1 MTKSS
6 VELRNVSF
14 TYAGFDAPAVDDVSF
29 AVAPGECVV
38 LCGESGCGKTT
49 ATRIVNGL
57 AGGFYEGSRTGKVLV
72 AGRDVDDLED
82 WELSSLT
89 GSVFQNPS
97 HPVLQ
102 PRHDRRDRVRHGEP
116 RRSQGGDARAGARR
130 RARARHGECLM
141 GRGIFE
147 LSGGQMQSVA
157 FASAWACR
165 PSVYVLDEPS
175 SNLDPPSMEK
185 LASFISKAKSS
196 GSAVIIAEHRLS
208 YLARRRRPVPAL
220 RRRFRRRRMG
230 RAAIPGAARLRARV
244 LRAQILRAAEAR
256 RPDAAPFPSRLRLS
270 RRRGEGNLCGVREGC
285 AGPRGDYRLV
295 RPREGR
301 RRGRAKR
308 GRQVNPA
315 QVPGGDQER
324 RARACP
330 VPRLGDPSQEKTQ
343 SCVSGHAR
351 PRLPALSPERARRVG
366 IRGPVFLPIADEPR
380 LEAVLEAFGLGDVA
394 DRHPASLSGG
404 QKQRCVCAIAS
415 ESGAQAL
422 LLDEPTSGLDFRNME
437 RLALILRE
445 EASRGKTVAV
455 VSHDTEFLSK
465 ACDQIVLIE

>member
-1 MTKSS
+1 MTKNA
-6 VELRNVSF
+6 VELRSVSF

-29 AVAPGECVV
+29 AVAPGECIV

-57 AGGFYEGSRTGKVLV
+57 AGGFYEGSRTGKVLI
-72 AGRDVDDLED
+72 AGRDVDDLGD

-89 GSVFQNPS
+89 GSVFQNPRTQFFNLDTTGEIAFGMENLG
-97 HPVLQ
+97 V
-102 PRHDRRDRVRHGEP
+102 PREEMHRRVRDVVRELGI
-116 RRSQGGDARAGARR
+116 
-130 RARARHGECLM
+130 ECLM

-157 FASAWACR
+157 FASAWACK

-208 YLARRRRPVPAL
+208 YLASVADRYLLFEGGSV
-220 RRRFRRRRMG
+220 
-230 RAAIPGAARLRARV
+230 
-244 LRAQILRAAEAR
+244 AAEW
-256 RPDAAPFPSRLRLS
+256 DAQRFLGLSDAERESCGLRSSEPPKLADLMQRLS
-270 RRRGEGNLCGVREGC
+270 RPASAFPAVEARGIYAGYERGMPVLEGITVAFDPGRVVGVVGRNGVGKSTLLKCLAGIKKEELGHVRFQGSVVPPKRRPEHAFLVMQDPDYQLFRPSVRDEL
-285 AGPRGDYRLV
+285 ASV
-295 RPREGR
+295 
-301 RRGRAKR
+301 A
-308 GRQVNPA
+308 
-315 QVPGGDQER
+315 
-324 RARACP
+324 
-330 VPRLGDPSQEKTQ
+330 PSP
-343 SCVSGHAR
+343 SD
-351 PRLPALSPERARRVG
+351 
-366 IRGPVFLPIADEPR
+366 ADELR
-380 LEAVLEAFGLGDVA
+380 FEAVLEEFGLGDVA

-415 ESGAQAL
+415 ESGARAL

>member
-1 MTKSS
+1 MTKNA
-6 VELRNVSF
+6 VELRSVSF

-29 AVAPGECVV
+29 AVAPGECIV

-57 AGGFYEGSRTGKVLV
+57 AGGFYEGSRTGKVLI

-89 GSVFQNPS
+89 GSVFQNPRTQFFNLDTTGEIAFGMENLG
-97 HPVLQ
+97 V
-102 PRHDRRDRVRHGEP
+102 PREEMHRRVR
-116 RRSQGGDARAGARR
+116 DVARELGI
-130 RARARHGECLM
+130 ECLM

-157 FASAWACR
+157 FASADRYLLFEGGSVAAEWDAQRFLGLSDAERESCGLRSSEPPKLADLMQRLSRPASAFPAVEARGIYAGYERGMPVLEGITVAFDPGRVVGVVGRNGVGKSTLLKCLAGIKKEELGHVRFQGSVIPPKRRPNHAFLVMQDPDYQLFR
-165 PSVYVLDEPS
+165 PSVRDE
-175 SNLDPPSMEK
+175 
-185 LASFISKAKSS
+185 LASAT
-196 GSAVIIAEHRLS
+196 
-208 YLARRRRPVPAL
+208 
-220 RRRFRRRRMG
+220 
-230 RAAIPGAARLRARV
+230 
-244 LRAQILRAAEAR
+244 
-256 RPDAAPFPSRLRLS
+256 PS
-270 RRRGEGNLCGVREGC
+270 
-285 AGPRGDYRLV
+285 
-295 RPREGR
+295 
-301 RRGRAKR
+301 
-308 GRQVNPA
+308 
-315 QVPGGDQER
+315 
-324 RARACP
+324 
-330 VPRLGDPSQEKTQ
+330 PSD
-343 SCVSGHAR
+343 V
-351 PRLPALSPERARRVG
+351 
-366 IRGPVFLPIADEPR
+366 DELR
-380 LEAVLEAFGLGDVA
+380 LEAVLEEFGLGDVA